1 MGSVLDIAD
10 SSMACIDCNGPE
22 QRWGQHPLLAL
33 ASMPLNRLARAFLF
47 ACLRSP
53 IAHFELLLLPNSHLL
68 DVIRM

>member
-1 MGSVLDIAD
+1 MIGAKYRLQTEAL
-10 SSMACIDCNGPE
+10 
-22 QRWGQHPLLAL
+22 LLAL
-33 ASMPLNRLARAFLF
+33 ALMPLNRLARAFLF